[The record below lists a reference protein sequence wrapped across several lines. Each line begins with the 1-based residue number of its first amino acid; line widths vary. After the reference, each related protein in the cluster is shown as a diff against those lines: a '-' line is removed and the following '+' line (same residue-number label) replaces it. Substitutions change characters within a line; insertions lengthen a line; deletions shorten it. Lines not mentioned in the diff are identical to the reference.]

1 MLPQHQSSVRCL
13 KMGGSCQVCVR
24 IRLFRVG
31 TGWHAGSLKYG
42 RRCHSSSGRRG
53 KRKTT
58 ATVFHNAMCC
68 QWSMC
73 SSILWSLLPDGG
85 EFSTAHENIEYV
97 TASLEQLSKIFWRIA
112 GGGLIEAL
120 VSIWVGHESRGFIP
134 TRNWLC
140 LKETLF
146 RLRRKEQMKGNIGFE
161 IKHCLHISI

>member
-97 TASLEQLSKIFWRIA
+97 TASLEQLSKIFWRIEEGWLKHWFRSESDMSQGDLYPHA
-112 GGGLIEAL
+112 IDCASRKPSSVCAEKNRWKEILGL
-120 VSIWVGHESRGFIP
+120 
-134 TRNWLC
+134 
-140 LKETLF
+140 K
-146 RLRRKEQMKGNIGFE
+146 
-161 IKHCLHISI
+161 